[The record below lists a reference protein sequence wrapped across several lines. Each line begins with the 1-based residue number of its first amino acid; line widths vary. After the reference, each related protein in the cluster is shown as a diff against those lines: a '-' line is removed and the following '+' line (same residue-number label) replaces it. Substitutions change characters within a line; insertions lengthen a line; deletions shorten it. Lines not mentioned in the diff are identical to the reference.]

1 MKREGIAYG
10 PVIGYTALLIAASGA
25 LGWVVTGSWYPLAI
39 LLVPVIGIAAY
50 RLIGLYSDSI
60 RRVTF
65 MFNAIDNDD
74 FTFRFH
80 EDPSKVDNGMLN
92 AALNRIKEILVRAKV
107 RAEERERYYQLIME
121 YARTGLIT
129 INDAGS
135 VYQANGEA
143 LRIFGLPR
151 ITPIQQLE
159 LPAPEAYRVL
169 TKLRPGEKHHVSC
182 VTETGEMSLSLGCSE
197 IVLEKRRLRVVVISD
212 INSELSEMQ
221 IESWS
226 KLTRILTHEIMNSIA
241 PVISLSETVAER
253 ATINGMNERD
263 YAIMVQ
269 AMQTIHRRSKG
280 LLDFVENYRQLTRLP
295 LPTLRN
301 FSVSALFDDIR
312 LLFPEKSD
320 ILFFRVKPED
330 LNLYADRIMVEQVLI
345 NLLKNAIEACEE
357 SLSPQ
362 IVVEA
367 VQKAGMV
374 IISVIDNG
382 SGIVPEVID
391 KVFVPFF
398 TTKSKGSGI
407 GLSLCRQIMNR
418 HRGSISLDS
427 QVEKGS
433 SFVLRFPIVTKR
445 IL

>member
-1 MKREGIAYG
+1 MEYLIESIHYG
-10 PVIGYTALLIAASGA
+10 DLSLFYPSDSMTEDEKALASSMNTAL
-25 LGWVVTGSWYPLAI
+25 
-39 LLVPVIGIAAY
+39 
-50 RLIGLYSDSI
+50 
-60 RRVTF
+60 
-65 MFNAIDNDD
+65 
-74 FTFRFH
+74 
-80 EDPSKVDNGMLN
+80 
-92 AALNRIKEILVRAKV
+92 
-107 RAEERERYYQLIME
+107 
-121 YARTGLIT
+121 
-129 INDAGS
+129 
-135 VYQANGEA
+135 EA
-143 LRIFGLPR
+143 LRSRLYSSVV
-151 ITPIQQLE
+151 
-159 LPAPEAYRVL
+159 AEAETEAWQKLIRV
-169 TKLRPGEKHHVSC
+169 
-182 VTETGEMSLSLGCSE
+182 
-197 IVLEKRRLRVVVISD
+197 
-212 INSELSEMQ
+212 
-221 IESWS
+221 
-226 KLTRILTHEIMNSIA
+226 LTHEIMNSIA

-253 ATINGMNERD
+253 ATINGMNEKD

-280 LLDFVENYRQLTRLP
+280 LLDFVENYRKLTRLP

-301 FSVSALFDDIR
+301 FSVLALFDDIR

-382 SGIVPEVID
+382 SGIVPEAID

>member
-1 MKREGIAYG
+1 MIRYLLFARILGIVVLSFTASFLMLKGFLFIPALFGFCILALSVFLYKDQQKTVKRMEYLIESIHYG
-10 PVIGYTALLIAASGA
+10 DLSLF
-25 LGWVVTGSWYPLAI
+25 YP
-39 LLVPVIGIAAY
+39 
-50 RLIGLYSDSI
+50 SDSM
-60 RRVTF
+60 T
-65 MFNAIDNDD
+65 
-74 FTFRFH
+74 
-80 EDPSKVDNGMLN
+80 EDEKALASSMN
-92 AALNRIKEILVRAKV
+92 AAL
-107 RAEERERYYQLIME
+107 
-121 YARTGLIT
+121 
-129 INDAGS
+129 
-135 VYQANGEA
+135 EA
-143 LRIFGLPR
+143 LRSRLYNSVV
-151 ITPIQQLE
+151 
-159 LPAPEAYRVL
+159 AEAETEAWQKLIRV
-169 TKLRPGEKHHVSC
+169 
-182 VTETGEMSLSLGCSE
+182 
-197 IVLEKRRLRVVVISD
+197 
-212 INSELSEMQ
+212 
-221 IESWS
+221 
-226 KLTRILTHEIMNSIA
+226 LTHEIMNSIA

-263 YAIMVQ
+263 Y

-382 SGIVPEVID
+382 SGIVPEAID

-398 TTKSKGSGI
+398 TTKSKGSG
-407 GLSLCRQIMNR
+407 LSLCRQIMNR
-418 HRGSISLDS
+418 HGGSISLDS